1 MNSFVNFAEAH
12 GLIIH
17 SLIPDR
23 WMRVPT
29 VDHPRKRN
37 GAYKYLGDIGFVQNH
52 ATQTEVAVWRA
63 EKNIYARAVDPT
75 ELAKRRAFAETEA
88 QSVQRKAAEKARWII
103 NQCTHDLH
111 PYLAKKGFS
120 KTTGLVWE
128 TQDARL
134 LVVPMR
140 AGKDLVGC
148 QLIDSEGNKKFLK
161 GQRTNDACFVIGNGG
176 LNLLCEGYATALS
189 VHRAAAALKAHCC
202 VIACFSAHNLVRIAK
217 TLQRAAIVA
226 DNDVSGTGERAAKE
240 TGWPYWLSQGVGE
253 DFNDYSRR
261 VPLFAS
267 SQALRGLIYA
277 PKGQAGRVSTA

>member
-1 MNSFVNFAEAH
+1 MTSFVNFAEAH
-12 GLIIH
+12 GLIIR

-37 GAYKYLGDIGFVQNH
+37 GAYKYLGNIGFVQNH

-75 ELAKRRAFAETEA
+75 ELARRRALAEAETRSE
-88 QSVQRKAAEKARWII
+88 QRKAAEKARWII
-103 NQCTHDLH
+103 NQCRHDLH
-111 PYLAKKGFS
+111 PYLEKKGFS
-120 KTTGLVWE
+120 ETTGLVWE

-140 AGKDLVGC
+140 AGKELVGC

-161 GQRTNDACFVIGNGG
+161 GQCTNDACFVIGNGG
-176 LNLLCEGYATALS
+176 LNVLCEGYATALS
-189 VHRAAAALKAHCC
+189 IHRAAAALKAHCC
-202 VIACFSAHNLVRIAK
+202 VLVCFSAHNLVRIAK
-217 TLQRAAIVA
+217 TLQKAVIVA
-226 DNDVSGTGERAAKE
+226 DNDVSGAGERAAKE
-240 TGWPYWLSQGVGE
+240 TSFPYWLSQGVGE

-261 VPLFAS
+261 VPLFVS

-277 PKGQAGRVSTA
+277 RKGETGRVSIA